1 MRGDYDV
8 YSPTLRAA
16 VLAVAAFLLIPV
28 IFIVIYA
35 FNKTAYFSLPPQ
47 GLTLKWFA
55 NFFSNDRFQQAI
67 VTSLG
72 MAAIVT
78 PVSLIV
84 GIPTAY
90 ALVRGDFGGRAFL
103 SAVVMSP
110 LVVPGVITG
119 IAFLIFLTAIG
130 LGPGFAGLVIAMVA
144 FALPF
149 AVRALVATMS
159 GIDPELENAARN
171 LGATEWHVF
180 RHIVLP
186 QLRPALL
193 AGGTFVFVEA
203 IDNFSIS
210 AFLTTRHS
218 TTLPVEAYGYI
229 RDFDDPTVA
238 AMAAVL
244 IVLTVVLVFLVGRIV
259 GLDRM
264 FRFE

>member
-119 IAFLIFLTAIG
+119 IAANTKPQTLDTIESP
-130 LGPGFAGLVIAMVA
+130 GPI
-144 FALPF
+144 
-149 AVRALVATMS
+149 T
-159 GIDPELENAARN
+159 
-171 LGATEWHVF
+171 
-180 RHIVLP
+180 
-186 QLRPALL
+186 
-193 AGGTFVFVEA
+193 
-203 IDNFSIS
+203 
-210 AFLTTRHS
+210 
-218 TTLPVEAYGYI
+218 
-229 RDFDDPTVA
+229 
-238 AMAAVL
+238 AVL
-244 IVLTVVLVFLVGRIV
+244 ELNAGEASRRGIRVGDKV
-259 GLDRM
+259 
-264 FRFE
+264 E